1 LKEREMNTSSP
12 TLPGG
17 PDHLDPA
24 RERYRSTLRYLA
36 AAAREE
42 SGRHGPGS
50 APTGPELVRDVM
62 VAGVVAAHE
71 EAAFKEIVAA
81 LARNHIS
88 AVPVV
93 DHDRRVVG
101 MVSESDLLARVSGGH
116 LVLPRG
122 HRLSGHAE
130 VRTKLHAATAH
141 ELMTS
146 PAVVTTAD
154 THIADAARKAA
165 DARVR
170 RLPVVDRDGALI
182 GIVTRTDL
190 LRPFLRADSEIRE
203 DIAKNVLLG
212 SFLLDPRSVEVE
224 VTEGVVTL
232 RGQLERRFLVDALIE
247 SIHAV
252 SGVVDVDAAALRPL
266 D

>member
-1 LKEREMNTSSP
+1 MNTSSP

-50 APTGPELVRDVM
+50 APTGPEFVRDVM

-130 VRTKLHAATAH
+130 VRTKLHAATAR

-154 THIADAARKAA
+154 THIGDAARKAA

-203 DIAKNVLLG
+203 DIEKNVLLG

-232 RGQLERRFLVDALIE
+232 CGQLERRFLVDALIE